1 MKNKPDFLQPNGAG
15 IPRELKS
22 IPRWVLWR
30 ANKKDGK
37 WTKVPMQVNGDPAKT
52 NDPATWADFQTAWK
66 AYYENAE
73 TFDGLG
79 LVLNGD
85 GLVGIDMDHVV
96 AGGKIKEEARRI
108 VEIMAGTYT
117 ELSPSGTGIRIFCR
131 GDLPDGG
138 RKKGDFEFYESGR
151 YLTITGKSWN
161 GSAPVADMAEA
172 VSEAYRR
179 VFGSNTP
186 KEPPRTPGASGPW
199 RERLERAFKSKTG
212 AEIKRLWDGSDQD
225 GDHSADD
232 LALCSH
238 LAFWLSGDP
247 AAIDAAFR
255 ESGLMRKKWDEK
267 HFSDGRTYGQATI
280 QKAVAGCREFYQERT
295 RTAERDFD
303 SANLRNNIS
312 QPEADKKSLLFVPA
326 DSIEPEPVNWL
337 WRGWI
342 AKGKFHLSAGK
353 PGSGKTTTAHSLAA
367 IVSSGG

>member
-138 RKKGDFEFYESGR
+138 RKKGDFEF
-151 YLTITGKSWN
+151 
-161 GSAPVADMAEA
+161 
-172 VSEAYRR
+172 
-179 VFGSNTP
+179 
-186 KEPPRTPGASGPW
+186 
-199 RERLERAFKSKTG
+199 
-212 AEIKRLWDGSDQD
+212 
-225 GDHSADD
+225 
-232 LALCSH
+232 
-238 LAFWLSGDP
+238 
-247 AAIDAAFR
+247 
-255 ESGLMRKKWDEK
+255 
-267 HFSDGRTYGQATI
+267 
-280 QKAVAGCREFYQERT
+280 
-295 RTAERDFD
+295 
-303 SANLRNNIS
+303 
-312 QPEADKKSLLFVPA
+312 
-326 DSIEPEPVNWL
+326 
-337 WRGWI
+337 
-342 AKGKFHLSAGK
+342 
-353 PGSGKTTTAHSLAA
+353 
-367 IVSSGG
+367 